1 MADDFTVKG
10 PSRPLE
16 TPQHID
22 SRQGSG
28 GRASGPISEDLW
40 EPWLL
45 AWASGRRAVFHTVTH
60 GGGER
65 KLAAGLSHIR
75 VSGIGRDSPGQG
87 AGLDFPFRVL
97 LSPGLRGWPGLC
109 RRAGGGHGGA
119 HEPPR
124 KVMKRVMCRPN
135 SSGPPT
141 RSRSCRGPGTPE
153 FSPRE

>member
-28 GRASGPISEDLW
+28 GRASGPISEEHLW

-65 KLAAGLSHIR
+65 KLAAGLSECQALA
-75 VSGIGRDSPGQG
+75 GI
-87 AGLDFPFRVL
+87 L
-97 LSPGLRGWPGLC
+97 LV
-109 RRAGGGHGGA
+109 
-119 HEPPR
+119 
-124 KVMKRVMCRPN
+124 KVPASTSHSVC
-135 SSGPPT
+135 S
-141 RSRSCRGPGTPE
+141 
-153 FSPRE
+153 